1 MANKTLILGAA
12 LAYRNQPYNL
22 GLVAGKEA
30 NKAIQKSTNEL
41 VKMFEKEQKMLTA
54 SNLLGQKIFNE
65 LPENP
70 LIPLLPQPVQE
81 QAYSELAQIRQNIAN
96 LRTFMM
102 TNAARLPVDSPE
114 FATLNA
120 EIARQNNLLVQYR
133 DEYGDL
139 QQKTADYIDNFNNIS
154 ESWKLNNRGKFE
166 DFNERIFNIKNPNY
180 KTTRNEDGKLVIKTD
195 TDFGGEYTIDDLK
208 WEEVPS
214 VELNEINNYL
224 TRASV
229 YKQKKLE
236 IPESELYML
245 RKYLEDNITTQGELD
260 TFMFDPLRLN
270 EKTKIPLF
278 SEQEILNMFEYNEE
292 LGYAEAPEDL
302 DFEALKT
309 MAIDKIIGLVKAE
322 APAVIE
328 PSSNN
333 NRNNSNNR
341 NNRNN
346 NNNNNNLNVNDFTS
360 GLRQDIQLAGPDIV
374 EAFEFVFNNLSTS
387 EMVNK
392 LRLAN
397 PSLDINSRDEIYN
410 AWDSV
415 NSSGEDANR
424 TVGISKKEFN
434 KLSDADK
441 VKLFNEAYGNDPFGL
456 FIGQNPMIFK
466 DQEDLFRFYLK
477 SIGTKDNVI
486 NYYISQI
493 KGGGYPGISFGN
505 IPDFG
510 PQNQG
515 YIYGDPNNTVPPR
528 DEQGNIT
535 DPGFML
541 KITNWSRSINN
552 LPPLNEEEFEGGLDP
567 NKF

>member
-41 VKMFEKEQKMLTA
+41 VKMFEKEQKMLMA

-114 FATLNA
+114 FAQINA
-120 EIARQNNLLVQYR
+120 EIARQNGLLVQYR

-195 TDFGGEYTIDDLK
+195 TGFGGEYTIDDLK

-214 VELNEINNYL
+214 VELQEINNYL

-236 IPESELYML
+236 IPESELYTL
-245 RKYLEDNITTQGELD
+245 RKYLEDSITTQ
-260 TFMFDPLRLN
+260 
-270 EKTKIPLF
+270 
-278 SEQEILNMFEYNEE
+278 S
-292 LGYAEAPEDL
+292 
-302 DFEALKT
+302 
-309 MAIDKIIGLVKAE
+309 
-322 APAVIE
+322 
-328 PSSNN
+328 
-333 NRNNSNNR
+333 
-341 NNRNN
+341 
-346 NNNNNNLNVNDFTS
+346 
-360 GLRQDIQLAGPDIV
+360 
-374 EAFEFVFNNLSTS
+374 
-387 EMVNK
+387 
-392 LRLAN
+392 
-397 PSLDINSRDEIYN
+397 
-410 AWDSV
+410 
-415 NSSGEDANR
+415 
-424 TVGISKKEFN
+424 
-434 KLSDADK
+434 
-441 VKLFNEAYGNDPFGL
+441 
-456 FIGQNPMIFK
+456 
-466 DQEDLFRFYLK
+466 
-477 SIGTKDNVI
+477 
-486 NYYISQI
+486 
-493 KGGGYPGISFGN
+493 
-505 IPDFG
+505 
-510 PQNQG
+510 
-515 YIYGDPNNTVPPR
+515 
-528 DEQGNIT
+528 
-535 DPGFML
+535 
-541 KITNWSRSINN
+541 
-552 LPPLNEEEFEGGLDP
+552 
-567 NKF
+567 